1 MLRFSKSLKVA
12 FEKCYRKC
20 ECITSRCAV
29 NGLMKCTVCNDIL
42 KSAFGKK
49 CCVKDG
55 KKPAMIK
62 PAARS
67 AKRKLFSATL
77 NNMIMDFDK
86 DSTEDSIN
94 DYSSDNDVMFE
105 IENRN
110 EPGPSRIS
118 Y

>member
-1 MLRFSKSLKVA
+1 MIFLSRHVERKVVLK
-12 FEKCYRKC
+12 
-20 ECITSRCAV
+20 
-29 NGLMKCTVCNDIL
+29 TVD
-42 KSAFGKK
+42 KTAK
-49 CCVKDG
+49 
-55 KKPAMIK
+55 IK

-86 DSTEDSIN
+86 GSTEDSIK